1 METKLNKIEDKN
13 TLKLLKNKANYNPW
27 QINQVKNTGE
37 SWKHRITNMN
47 LQHKAHL

>member
-27 QINQVKNTGE
+27 QI
-37 SWKHRITNMN
+37 R
-47 LQHKAHL
+47 